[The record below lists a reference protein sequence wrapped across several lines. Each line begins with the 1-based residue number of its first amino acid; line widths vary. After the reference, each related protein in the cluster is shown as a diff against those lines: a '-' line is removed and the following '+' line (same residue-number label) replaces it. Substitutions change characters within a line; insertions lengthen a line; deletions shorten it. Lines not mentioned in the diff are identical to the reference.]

1 MPRRAEADP
10 LAAAIGARLRAFREA
25 RGWKLEEVAF
35 HSGLA
40 SKGHLS
46 DIEHGR
52 VVPTV
57 GTLSTLAAHFGVE
70 LFDLVVFPERG
81 GRHALVD
88 ATRAAGAR
96 EVERWLA
103 EARSAAAQRR
113 APAADPPREAGAL
126 AGAARRARRPAGPA
140 VPLVELDDAPS
151 LALADLIRAGA
162 WVAVDAASA
171 ALPGAFAARVR
182 TRSMEPRVP
191 QGALCLFRRPGP
203 GNRTGRVFL
212 VEVGS
217 PEGSEAAGRTLA
229 MLATTL
235 EQGERRVSLR
245 QLKEGEAPLV
255 AARETPRVVAELVR
269 VLTAGE

>member
-1 MPRRAEADP
+1 M
-10 LAAAIGARLRAFREA
+10 
-25 RGWKLEEVAF
+25 AF

-70 LFDLVVFPERG
+70 LFDLVAFPERG

-88 ATRAAGAR
+88 ATRAAAAT

-103 EARSAAAQRR
+103 EARAAAAQRS
-113 APAADPPREAGAL
+113 ASAANPPHGA
-126 AGAARRARRPAGPA
+126 RPKPRRPAGPA
-140 VPLVELDDAPS
+140 VPLVDLDLDLAPS
-151 LALADLIRAGA
+151 LAPAHLARAGA

-171 ALPGAFAARVR
+171 TLPGAFAARVR

-217 PEGSEAAGRTLA
+217 PERGEVARRTLA
-229 MLATTL
+229 MLAITL
-235 EQGERRVSLR
+235 EQGERRLSIR
-245 QLKEGEAPLV
+245 QLNEREAAP
-255 AARETPRVVAELVR
+255 AAAGETPRVVAELVR
-269 VLTAGE
+269 VLPVGE

>member
-1 MPRRAEADP
+1 M
-10 LAAAIGARLRAFREA
+10 

-70 LFDLVVFPERG
+70 LCDLMVFPERG

-88 ATRAAGAR
+88 ATRALGAS

-103 EARSAAAQRR
+103 EARAAAVQRS
-113 APAADPPREAGAL
+113 APAANPLQGA
-126 AGAARRARRPAGPA
+126 RAKPRRPAGPA
-140 VPLVELDDAPS
+140 VPLVDLDLAPS
-151 LALADLIRAGA
+151 LAPAYLARARA

-171 ALPGAFAARVR
+171 TLPGAFAARVR
-182 TRSMEPRVP
+182 ASAMEPRVP
-191 QGALCLFRRPGP
+191 RGALCLFRRPGP

-212 VEVGS
+212 VDVGS
-217 PEGSEAAGRTLA
+217 PERGEVARRTLA
-229 MLATTL
+229 MLAITL

-245 QLKEGEAPLV
+245 QLNEGEAPLV
-255 AARETPRVVAELVR
+255 AAREKPRVVAELVR
-269 VLTAGE
+269 VLPVGE